1 MQLPKGW
8 EVKNLEDKLIEIL
21 NTFGYPVIRQ
31 GSLTDNDEYPD
42 TFFTYWNNYETET
55 KAYDN
60 VTASVLYDYDV
71 NVYST
76 DPNKVYNLLIAARE
90 LLKTN
95 GFNTPSRGYDVGSD
109 EPTHTGRGMNVQ
121 FNTLTRGDNKTIAD
135 LTTGMSKALDEII
148 NTQNKYL

>member
-1 MQLPKGW
+1 M
-8 EVKNLEDKLIEIL
+8 EDKLIEL
-21 NTFGYPVIRQ
+21 LGTFDFPVIRQ
-31 GSLTDNDEYPD
+31 GSLSDNDEYPD
-42 TFFTYWNNYETET
+42 TFFTYWNNDEYET

-76 DPNKVYNLLIAARE
+76 DPIKVYNLLIAARG
-90 LLKTN
+90 LLKAN
-95 GFNTPSRGYDVGSD
+95 GFITPSRGHDVGSD

-135 LTTGMSKALDEII
+135 LSNGMSQALNEII